1 MANSNN
7 STVTDALANLRESV
21 ADVKYTHEQ
30 LETMP
35 KYQKRQVF
43 ENDFKAA
50 AYSTDQTIIDTFD
63 KLQMLVRLARD

>member
-1 MANSNN
+1 
-7 STVTDALANLRESV
+7 
-21 ADVKYTHEQ
+21 
-30 LETMP
+30 MP

>member
-1 MANSNN
+1 
-7 STVTDALANLRESV
+7 V

-35 KYQKRQVF
+35 KYKKRQVF

>member
-21 ADVKYTHEQ
+21 ADV
-30 LETMP
+30 M
-35 KYQKRQVF
+35 QVF

-50 AYSTDQTIIDTFD
+50 AYSTDQTIIDTFT
-63 KLQMLVRLARD
+63 KLQMLVRLVGYSND

>member
-30 LETMP
+30 LDTM
-35 KYQKRQVF
+35 QVF

-50 AYSTDQTIIDTFD
+50 AYSTDQTIIDTFT
-63 KLQMLVRLARD
+63 KLQMLVRLVGYSND

>member
-1 MANSNN
+1 
-7 STVTDALANLRESV
+7 V

-35 KYQKRQVF
+35 KY
-43 ENDFKAA
+43 NDFKAA